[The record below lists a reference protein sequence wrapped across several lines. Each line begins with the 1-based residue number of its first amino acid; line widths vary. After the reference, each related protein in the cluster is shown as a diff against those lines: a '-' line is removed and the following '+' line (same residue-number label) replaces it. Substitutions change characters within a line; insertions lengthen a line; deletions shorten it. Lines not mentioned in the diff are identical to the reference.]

1 MSKSL
6 IKERGE
12 ISVHGSVQLSNDP
25 QLLNRLGLL
34 SICTANEITIKT
46 DLTYYISNPINE
58 LIRFIG
64 GNYLEKKGLIYQ
76 VIEINTVLIP
86 QTIISDLNL
95 RYLAMMA
102 ILGRKNEAGME
113 ICDLDH
119 YDTKLFE
126 FFYKNIKLLPVTT
139 KISKD
144 YFIVK
149 TDSKTSEP
157 LIIDGRN
164 LSDIEIYG
172 FILFALGANISL
184 TITYTNI
191 DEYSLYILN
200 KLKEQSIAEYTETQI
215 SINPNLPP
223 LTFEDLPG
231 SSIELLALLIITVY
245 WKGDLSIGNIKQTQ
259 IIGLLNVLNRIGIS
273 YKYEN
278 ETLRIWCDNNTVL
291 SPINLEE
298 KGTPGLIRSWVEILS
313 LLSTQI
319 SGETNVRF
327 INPSLFGEFF
337 RENAYGLHIIPSIN
351 KTTFNNE
358 AFTLIGPAK
367 VSFENFDLNFS
378 KSKILPLLLS
388 LTTIESIELKSFELI
403 NDYLP
408 ELITKLIKL
417 GLPLKVV
424 EY

>member
-200 KLKEQSIAEYTETQI
+200 KLNNENT
-215 SINPNLPP
+215 NNHPNNTIDHLTPLRNP
-223 LTFEDLPG
+223 LT
-231 SSIELLALLIITVY
+231 
-245 WKGDLSIGNIKQTQ
+245 
-259 IIGLLNVLNRIGIS
+259 
-273 YKYEN
+273 
-278 ETLRIWCDNNTVL
+278 
-291 SPINLEE
+291 
-298 KGTPGLIRSWVEILS
+298 
-313 LLSTQI
+313 
-319 SGETNVRF
+319 
-327 INPSLFGEFF
+327 
-337 RENAYGLHIIPSIN
+337 
-351 KTTFNNE
+351 
-358 AFTLIGPAK
+358 
-367 VSFENFDLNFS
+367 
-378 KSKILPLLLS
+378 
-388 LTTIESIELKSFELI
+388 
-403 NDYLP
+403 
-408 ELITKLIKL
+408 
-417 GLPLKVV
+417 
-424 EY
+424 